1 MEVISITL
9 KNNDSICHA
18 YHHVFWKKIKE
29 IVSDS
34 DFKTIHLPV
43 LFGKKG
49 NKQKL

>member
-1 MEVISITL
+1 MT
-9 KNNDSICHA
+9 
-18 YHHVFWKKIKE
+18 VFAMHIIMYFEKKIKE